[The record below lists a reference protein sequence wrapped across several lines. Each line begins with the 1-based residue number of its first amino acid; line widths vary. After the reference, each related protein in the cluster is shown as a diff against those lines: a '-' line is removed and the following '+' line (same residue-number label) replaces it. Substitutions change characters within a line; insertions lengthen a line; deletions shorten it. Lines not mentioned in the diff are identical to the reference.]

1 MCDQIAIWAILVKFS
16 KMKGV
21 WGGKRNSQIIINSKH
36 RELAQGGETL
46 PTDGAI
52 FESIAIDLQPLK
64 VSPMLH
70 IVSIVL
76 IMTKLSV
83 TM

>member
-1 MCDQIAIWAILVKFS
+1 VFE
-16 KMKGV
+16 V
-21 WGGKRNSQIIINSKH
+21 GKRNLQIIISSKH
-36 RELAQGGETL
+36 HELAQGGETL

-52 FESIAIDLQPLK
+52 FQSIAIDLQPLQ

-70 IVSIVL
+70 LVRIVS

-83 TM
+83 RM